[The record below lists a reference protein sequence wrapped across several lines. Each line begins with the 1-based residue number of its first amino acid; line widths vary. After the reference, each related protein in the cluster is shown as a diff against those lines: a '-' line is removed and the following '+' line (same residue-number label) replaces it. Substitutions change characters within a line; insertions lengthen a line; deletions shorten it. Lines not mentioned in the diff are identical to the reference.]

1 VPNIHPD
8 CSYETN
14 VCDIP
19 RSCDVR
25 RDLLDKQL
33 WDASVCFLMQD
44 GHGHGQLVGLCLLG
58 EEDSSQMRVMVE
70 MFGDARNVC

>member
-1 VPNIHPD
+1 M
-8 CSYETN
+8 
-14 VCDIP
+14 
-19 RSCDVR
+19 
-25 RDLLDKQL
+25 L
-33 WDASVCFLMQD
+33 FLVQA